1 MWRTIRFLNADAPGG
16 DAAPAADA
24 APSVESSAPAE
35 AAPAEVSPEPAP
47 EPAAESPAAEP
58 GWNGEMDHLGKQAW
72 FSALPDDVRKQVEDG
87 LKAKWSN
94 LEGGYTKKFQE
105 LAESKKAPAEWE
117 TERTSLTE
125 AREKA
130 ERDLQLFQDIFG
142 DEGKDA
148 SQKIEAERKRLFDE
162 YEAKM
167 AKAAEEHASKLTP
180 MEKELVELRAL
191 RAEVEAE
198 RQAAYTKQV
207 EELATKMASKYAD
220 VFANKDASDK
230 FEKMLMALDSDDEM
244 DDAADFIRKKYGIK
258 AAKIPAAAEHASR
271 GDGPRADARSI
282 PDGLPPDE
290 MIRLAVERA
299 ASRAR

>member
-24 APSVESSAPAE
+24 APAVESSAPAAE
-35 AAPAEVSPEPAP
+35 SPPVEAPPAEAAAPAAEPV
-47 EPAAESPAAEP
+47 P

-87 LKAKWSN
+87 LKSKWSN

-105 LAESKKAPAEWE
+105 LAESRKAPAEWE
-117 TERTSLTE
+117 TEKAALTE
-125 AREKA
+125 ARTKA

-167 AKAAEEHASKLTP
+167 AKAAEEHAAKLTP
-180 MEKELVELRAL
+180 MEKELAELRAM

-198 RQAAYTKQV
+198 RQAAYLRQV
-207 EELATKMASKYAD
+207 DELAAKMVSKYGD
-220 VFANKDASDK
+220 IFANKDAADRLQ
-230 FEKMLMALDSDDEM
+230 KMLATLDTDDEM
-244 DDAADFIRKKYGIK
+244 DDAADFVRKKYGIK
-258 AAKIPAAAEHASR
+258 PAKLPAAAEHASR

-282 PDGLPPDE
+282 PEGLSPDE

-299 ASRAR
+299 SSRSR